1 MIRTD
6 ETLVATSF
14 APNQLQRTM
23 RADIVECANLV
34 VLPTDDNNG
43 CGYALYIACYPV
55 ANIRHLG
62 IKGYVQPD
70 AAENFHFLLEPLS
83 RELGVDRPEVGT
95 ASCRGSVGSDV
106 EISVVAGQTKK

>member
-43 CGYALYIACYPV
+43 CGYALYIACYQV

-62 IKGYVQPD
+62 IKGSVQPD
-70 AAENFHFLLEPLS
+70 AAEHFNLLPEIGRATF
-83 RELGVDRPEVGT
+83 RERMCTDGVIRLE
-95 ASCRGSVGSDV
+95 DV
-106 EISVVAGQTKK
+106 T